1 MSVYIKGSY
10 AHATITGLRVIS
22 IPGFKDDIKIEVRED
37 IPMTKDGKAL
47 FWLSQLVRDASSNII
62 HMDRIRQ
69 IRKEIQALQDEESK
83 LEAAL
88 SVFNEQDAVE
98 VALKAQEGKA

>member
-1 MSVYIKGSY
+1 MISVQNFGDE
-10 AHATITGLRVIS
+10 L
-22 IPGFKDDIKIEVRED
+22 KIEVRED
-37 IPMTKDGKAL
+37 IPMTKDGKAF
-47 FWLSQLVRDASSNII
+47 FWPSQLVRDTSSNII

>member
-22 IPGFKDDIKIEVRED
+22 IPGFKDDIAIEVRED

-47 FWLSQLVRDASSNII
+47 FWPSQLVRDASLNII

-69 IRKEIQALQDEESK
+69 IRKEIQALQDEESM
-83 LEAAL
+83 LEDGL
-88 SVFNEQDAVE
+88 SLFNEQDAAE
-98 VALKAQEGKA
+98 IALKAQEEQA

>member
-10 AHATITGLRVIS
+10 AHATITGLKVIS
-22 IPGFKDDIKIEVRED
+22 IQNFGDELKIEVRED
-37 IPMTKDGKAL
+37 IPTTKDEKML
-47 FWLSQLVRDASSNII
+47 FWPFQLVRDTSSNIV
-62 HMDRIRQ
+62 HTDRIRQ

>member
-1 MSVYIKGSY
+1 MSIYIKGSY

-47 FWLSQLVRDASSNII
+47 FWPSQLVRDASLNII